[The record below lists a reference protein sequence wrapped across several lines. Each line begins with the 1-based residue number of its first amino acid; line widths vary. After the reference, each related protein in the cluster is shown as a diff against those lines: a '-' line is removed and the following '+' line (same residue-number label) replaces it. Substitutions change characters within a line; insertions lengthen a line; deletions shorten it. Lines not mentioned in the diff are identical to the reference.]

1 MVGARLV
8 TPVKV
13 GYTGRTC
20 TLDVPC
26 IRPTRKFV
34 AMLPTDQALRALAAI
49 VGPQN
54 LLSSRAERTVY
65 GYDAS
70 VFRGQDLL
78 AVVFPETTQHV
89 ARLVT
94 WCQQQH
100 IPYVARGTGT
110 GISGAAIPTHGG
122 VVIAMARMNRILE
135 IDLANRVA
143 VVEPGVI
150 NQDLKQALLVHGYSY
165 TYVPDPG
172 SQVVST
178 IGGNVST
185 NAGGMHCLK
194 YGITSNHILGLE
206 VVLPNGEIIE
216 VGGKVV
222 DQPGADLTGL
232 LVGAEGTLGI
242 VTKIIVRLL
251 RVPEAVVTQLALF
264 KSVDDAANA
273 VSDIIGAGLLPAAL
287 ELLDKASM
295 QAVDQAVHVGYPPEA
310 GAALL
315 LECDGL
321 REDMPRSLEL
331 IAALCREHEVLSIE
345 TAETAEAAA
354 RLWLSRRAAFGAMA
368 RLASHCYIVDGC
380 VPRTRLPEALRQ
392 VTAIG
397 ERYGLRIANIAHAG
411 DGNLHPA
418 IPFNKRD
425 PEAMQRVVQA
435 GREILEVCVALG
447 GSITGE
453 HGVGMEKQNDMPLMF
468 SPTDLEV
475 MRRIK
480 LAHDPADLCNPQKI
494 FPLSMYASPTA

>member
-1 MVGARLV
+1 MD
-8 TPVKV
+8 
-13 GYTGRTC
+13 TGQA
-20 TLDVPC
+20 
-26 IRPTRKFV
+26 IRE
-34 AMLPTDQALRALAAI
+34 LEAI
-49 VGPQN
+49 VGPGN
-54 LLSSRAERTVY
+54 VLSSRAERLVY

-70 VFRGQDLL
+70 VFRGMELL
-78 AVVFPETTQHV
+78 AVVLPETAQQI

-94 WCQQQH
+94 WCQRH
-100 IPYVARGTGT
+100 RVPYLARGTGT

-122 VVIAMARMNRILE
+122 LVIEMSRMNRVLE
-135 IDLANRVA
+135 IDPENRVA

-150 NQDLKQALLVHGYSY
+150 NQDLKQLLLEHGYNY

-206 VVLPNGEIIE
+206 VVLPNGDIIE

-251 RVPEAVVTQLALF
+251 RLPEAVVTQLALF
-264 KSVDDAANA
+264 KTVDEAAST
-273 VSDIIGAGLLPAAL
+273 VSDIISAGLLPAAL
-287 ELLDKASM
+287 ELLDKAVM
-295 QAVDQAVHVGYPPEA
+295 QAVDQAVHVGYPADA
-310 GAALL
+310 GAALIIEL
-315 LECDGL
+315 DGL
-321 REDMPRSLEL
+321 QEDMPRSREL
-331 IAALCREHEVLSIE
+331 IAAFCREHDVISIE
-345 TAETAEAAA
+345 TAETAAAAA
-354 RLWLSRRAAFGAMA
+354 RVWLSRRAAFGAMA

-380 VPRTRLPEALRQ
+380 VPRTKLPEALRR

-397 ERYGLRIANIAHAG
+397 AQYGLRIANIAHAG
-411 DGNLHPA
+411 DGNLHPL

-425 PEAMQRVVQA
+425 PRETAIVLQA
-435 GREILEVCVALG
+435 GRDILALCVELG

-453 HGVGMEKQNDMPLMF
+453 HGVGMEKQNEMPLMF

-480 LAHDPADLCNPQKI
+480 LAHDSADLCNPKKI
-494 FPLSMYASPTA
+494 FPLSMLTDTTS